1 MKAPCNSPRII
12 LLCQGCSILFHLIGK
27 RLGFSS
33 NVRQDPHETTDLSA
47 AMPGMLATMKKRLVE
62 LAATALNQDDFLYY
76 AGRCEIMIV
85 LNGS

>member
-1 MKAPCNSPRII
+1 
-12 LLCQGCSILFHLIGK
+12 
-27 RLGFSS
+27 
-33 NVRQDPHETTDLSA
+33 
-47 AMPGMLATMKKRLVE
+47 MPGMLATMKKRLVE